1 MGDRTKPRVLLIGL
15 DCAEPTLVFGRWPDL
30 LPRLSALMNQGLYG
44 PLTSTIPPITVP
56 AWTAMLTSKDPGQL
70 GLYGFRN
77 RRGYDYEPLFV
88 ANAAHVKETTLHQ
101 LLSRNERTSIL
112 LGVPQTYP
120 PRPLRGLM
128 VSGFLTPSKEADYTY
143 PPDLKQE
150 LDRLAGGEYILDV
163 EEFRTEEKDR
173 LLARI
178 YAMTEARF
186 RVAEHLLSRE
196 AWDFFMMVEIGMD
209 RIQHGF
215 WRYHD
220 PAHRLYVPG
229 NRFESAIRDYYVDL
243 DRRIGRLVDLAPEG
257 TLMLVVSDHGA
268 RTMIGGLALN
278 QWLLEQGYLVL
289 KEAPPQPIRLSPAMI
304 NWSRT
309 RAWGEGG
316 YYGRIFLNVAGREPQ
331 GKVRPEEYEN
341 LRRELKERLEALPD
355 DQGRPM
361 GTRVFRPEEI
371 YRTVKNVP
379 PDLIVYFGDLA
390 WRSVGTVGQ
399 GQPLYVFENDMGP
412 DDANHAQQGLLI
424 MSAKGRD
431 RGGPAGRREGMT
443 LYDVAPTILAYL
455 GLPVPEDMIGRP
467 LI

>member
-1 MGDRTKPRVLLIGL
+1 MGDRTRPRVLLIGL
-15 DCAEPTLVFGRWPDL
+15 DCAEPSLVFGRWPSL
-30 LPRLSALMNQGLYG
+30 LPRLSALMSQGLHG
-44 PLTSTIPPITVP
+44 PLTSTMPPITVP

-77 RRGYDYEPLFV
+77 RRAYDYEPLFV
-88 ANAAHVKETTLHQ
+88 ANAANVKETTLYQ

-128 VSGFLTPSKEADYTY
+128 VSDFLTPSKEADYTY

-163 EEFRTEEKDR
+163 DEFRTEDKDR

-186 RVAEHLLSRE
+186 RVAEHLLARE
-196 AWDFFMMVEIGMD
+196 AWDFFMMVEIGVD
-209 RIQHGF
+209 RIHHGF

-220 PAHRLYVPG
+220 SAHRLYQPG

-257 TLMLVVSDHGA
+257 TLVLVVSDHGA
-268 RTMIGGLALN
+268 RTMVGGLALN

-289 KEAPPQPIRLSPAMI
+289 KETPQQPVRLDPAMI
-304 NWSRT
+304 DWSGT

-331 GKVRPEEYEN
+331 GRVRPEEVDR
-341 LRRELKERLEALPD
+341 LRRELHERLEAWPD
-355 DQGRPM
+355 HQGRAM

-371 YRTVKNVP
+371 YRAVKNVP

-399 GQPLYVFENDMGP
+399 GQPLYVFENDAGP
-412 DDANHAQQGLLI
+412 DDANHAQQGILI
-424 MSAKGRD
+424 MAAKGRGLK
-431 RGGPAGRREGMT
+431 RPVGRREGMT
-443 LYDVAPTILAYL
+443 LYDVAPTVLAYL
-455 GLPVPEDMIGRP
+455 GLPVPEDMIGRS
-467 LI
+467 LL